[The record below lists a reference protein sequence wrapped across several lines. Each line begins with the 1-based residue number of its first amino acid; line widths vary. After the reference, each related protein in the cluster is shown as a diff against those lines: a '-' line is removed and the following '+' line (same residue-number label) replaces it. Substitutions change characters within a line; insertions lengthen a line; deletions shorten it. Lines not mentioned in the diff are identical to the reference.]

1 MATSPEQADTA
12 GTVDLTMPLQGY
24 KEGRAYN
31 AMATSPE
38 QADADDSVDLSKPLQ
53 GY

>member
-12 GTVDLTMPLQGY
+12 GAVDLTVPLQGY
-24 KEGRAYN
+24 KEGRAYD

-38 QADADDSVDLSKPLQ
+38 QADADDSADLNKPLQ